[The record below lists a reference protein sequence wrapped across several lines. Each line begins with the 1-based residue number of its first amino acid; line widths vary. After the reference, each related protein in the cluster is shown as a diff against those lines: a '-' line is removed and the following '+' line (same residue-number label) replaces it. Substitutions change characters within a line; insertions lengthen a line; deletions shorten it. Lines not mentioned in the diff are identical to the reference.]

1 MSWGISSNAANKEK
15 LKAEMA
21 DYLNGFNSTGI
32 MSYEVYSE
40 ALSVSMKLL
49 DKMYDLGKFEK

>member
-1 MSWGISSNAANKEK
+1 MSWCISPDATNKEK

-21 DYLNGFNSTGI
+21 DYLNGLNSTGAI
-32 MSYEVYSE
+32 SYAVYSE
-40 ALSVSMKLL
+40 AFDVSMNLL

>member
-1 MSWGISSNAANKEK
+1 MSWGISSGATSKEK

-21 DYLNGFNSTGI
+21 DYLNGLNSTGAI
-32 MSYEVYSE
+32 SYSVYSE
-40 ALSVSMKLL
+40 IFDVSMNLL

>member
-1 MSWGISSNAANKEK
+1 MSWGISSDATNKEK

-21 DYLNGFNSTGI
+21 DYLNGLNSAGEI
-32 MSYEVYSE
+32 SWGVYNE
-40 ALSVSMKLL
+40 AFDVSMKLL

>member
-1 MSWGISSNAANKEK
+1 MSWGVSLDATNKEK

-21 DYLNGFNSTGI
+21 DFLNGLNSTGAI
-32 MSYEVYSE
+32 SYEVYNE
-40 ALSVSMKLL
+40 AFDVSMKLL